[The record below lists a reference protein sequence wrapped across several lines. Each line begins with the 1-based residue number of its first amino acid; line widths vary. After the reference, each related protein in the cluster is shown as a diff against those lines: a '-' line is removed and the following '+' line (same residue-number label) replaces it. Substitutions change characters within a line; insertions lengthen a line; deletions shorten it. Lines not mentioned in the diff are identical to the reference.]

1 MDNQQLAPLTL
12 ALTKAGLAA
21 GTTTTLTQT
30 LAAGATA
37 NIIAIR
43 GKMYSVAALANTA
56 TPTTDYATGKAF
68 LPVLANNGCVFL
80 IGFNAAGALKAIQGQ
95 VAPLDTVT
103 VPGNFITGPN
113 FGGLGPS
120 GSANG
125 AGGGNDFCPIGY
137 LVIQA
142 GSTANATTGWT
153 FGTNNMSGV
162 TGIRYTFDDVCGIP
176 DRPQVS

>member
-1 MDNQQLAPLTL
+1 MDSQQFAPVTM

-30 LAAGATA
+30 LAGGATT

-43 GKMYSVAALANTA
+43 GKMYSVAALSNTA
-56 TPTTDYATGKAF
+56 TPTADYATGAAF
-68 LPVLANNGCVFL
+68 LPVKASQGCVFL
-80 IGFNAAGALKAIQGQ
+80 IGFNAAGTLKAIQGQ
-95 VAPLDTVT
+95 VTPLDTIT
-103 VPGNFITGPN
+103 VPGNFLTGPN
-113 FGGLGPS
+113 FGALGPS

-142 GSTANATTGWT
+142 GSTANNTTGWT
-153 FGTNNMSGV
+153 FGTNNMSSV
-162 TGIRYTFDDVCGIP
+162 TGITYTFDDVCGLP